1 MFSIHK
7 EFFPVKEIT
16 QRGKKWIKRKCKMAK
31 KLTKRCLLTLV
42 KKEMQIKNPMA
53 YHFTFITLILKRKK
67 KSSTGK
73 NKGKPDLPVM
83 WKH

>member
-16 QRGKKWIKRKCKMAK
+16 QRGKKWIKRKHKMAK

-67 KSSTGK
+67 KKSSTGK
-73 NKGKPDLPVM
+73 K
-83 WKH
+83 